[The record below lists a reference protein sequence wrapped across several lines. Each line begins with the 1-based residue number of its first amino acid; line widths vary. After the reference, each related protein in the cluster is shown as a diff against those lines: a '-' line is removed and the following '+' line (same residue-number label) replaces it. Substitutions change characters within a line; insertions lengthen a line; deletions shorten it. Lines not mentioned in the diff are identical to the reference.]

1 MLPRHLLGLIC
12 PIEHGDTCTVLSRR
26 HALDIQKLSIEV
38 REIIEAN
45 LEGDICHA
53 IIGLGQQ
60 LAGFFDPQ

>member
-26 HALDIQKLSIEV
+26 HALDFTKLSIEV

-45 LEGDICHA
+45 LEGDLCHV
-53 IIGLGQQ
+53 IISLDQQ
-60 LAGFFDPQ
+60 LAGFCDP

>member
-12 PIEHGDTCTVLSRR
+12 PIEHGGSYTVLSRR
-26 HALDIQKLSIEV
+26 HALDFTKLSIEV

-53 IIGLGQQ
+53 IIGLHQ
-60 LAGFFDPQ
+60 

>member
-26 HALDIQKLSIEV
+26 QALHIPKLSIEV

-45 LEGDICHA
+45 LERDLCHV
-53 IIGLGQQ
+53 IIGLDQQ
-60 LAGFFDPQ
+60 LAGFCDP